1 MRNMRCPQEN
11 QVTRLGPAPDEIPIP
26 LKPDQRAKSEPFG
39 EKNCHRLPGKKRSP
53 LAPAVTLQNGT
64 KKTI

>member
-39 EKNCHRLPGKKRSP
+39 EEYVLYRMRTVA
-53 LAPAVTLQNGT
+53 APDAPRAAPPAAPTR
-64 KKTI
+64 